1 MKHFNFLFVML
12 LFGAVYGQTLPI
24 DFETSY
30 EWTGFDGGEVIAVS
44 NPEMNGNGSAMVGK
58 MTKYAGQPWGGAFL
72 TLAEPIDFENNNRF
86 SMKVLSPRA
95 GVPVLLKVENSAN
108 PGQNFEQSSTVT
120 TAGVWETVEFD
131 YSLIPSGTYDRIV
144 LIFDLGT
151 MGDGSENFT
160 FHVDDITL
168 FFQPSESQ
176 PVTLPITFE
185 DAAVEYNFG
194 DFGNAFGTK
203 VANPDVSGINTSA
216 NVGQYVKAAGA
227 ESWAGT
233 FLTLAEPIDFSAGT
247 MFTMKIW
254 SPKICTVMLKVE
266 NIANGGIAMEIPVTN
281 TLTNQWEEL
290 SFDFSGIDMGQ
301 QYQKVVVF
309 FDFGQSGDDTTYYFD
324 DITLGSLGVNDIQDA
339 NSRVKIYPN
348 PAKSSDLVKI
358 NTEVNKILI
367 FNSSG
372 KLLNTIH
379 KNEFAIQNLQ
389 KGMYFL
395 QIHLQNGS
403 VQNQKLLVK

>member
-185 DAAVEYNFG
+185 DPAVEYNFG
-194 DFGNAFGTK
+194 DFGNAFGSK
-203 VANPDVSGINTSA
+203 VATVSYTH
-216 NVGQYVKAAGA
+216 
-227 ESWAGT
+227 
-233 FLTLAEPIDFSAGT
+233 LTLP
-247 MFTMKIW
+247 
-254 SPKICTVMLKVE
+254 
-266 NIANGGIAMEIPVTN
+266 TN
-281 TLTNQWEEL
+281 
-290 SFDFSGIDMGQ
+290 
-301 QYQKVVVF
+301 
-309 FDFGQSGDDTTYYFD
+309 
-324 DITLGSLGVNDIQDA
+324 
-339 NSRVKIYPN
+339 R
-348 PAKSSDLVKI
+348 
-358 NTEVNKILI
+358 EV
-367 FNSSG
+367 
-372 KLLNTIH
+372 
-379 KNEFAIQNLQ
+379 
-389 KGMYFL
+389 
-395 QIHLQNGS
+395 
-403 VQNQKLLVK
+403 